1 MFAGLFARISA
12 AVFLLPAF
20 GEQAVPARVK
30 LVAAL
35 CLTSLFI
42 SSIPNLEAYRTIGTS
57 FPLLLYV
64 EAINGLIIGFFLRSL
79 IFILQTCGTIA
90 AQSASLAQS
99 FGAGVGIDPQPAFST
114 LFVVGGLAL
123 LSLSNWHVSIIYFL
137 RATLSVFSFG
147 NWPNAAIVSEW
158 GIYYVADAF
167 LMGFSLATPFVAVSL
182 IYNLGIGFINKAMPQ
197 LMVAM
202 VGAPAASFLGLT
214 MLAISSPVI
223 LAFWE
228 NTISLNLLISLS
240 LNHER

>member
-1 MFAGLFARISA
+1 MIDGLIDTLSFSKLDLEMFAGLFARISA

-79 IFILQTCGTIA
+79 
-90 AQSASLAQS
+90 
-99 FGAGVGIDPQPAFST
+99 
-114 LFVVGGLAL
+114 
-123 LSLSNWHVSIIYFL
+123 
-137 RATLSVFSFG
+137 
-147 NWPNAAIVSEW
+147 EW

-228 NTISLNLLISLS
+228 NTISLNLLMPNCSSLHS
-240 LNHER
+240 